1 MAHFKLLHTPL
12 LTKSKCVD
20 QPCWFTPTTE
30 IHKVLAQEMCKMN
43 LR

>member
-1 MAHFKLLHTPL
+1 MAHFKLLHTSL
-12 LTKSKCVD
+12 LTKSKCAN
-20 QPCWFTPTTE
+20 QPCWFISTTE